1 MRDQDLYATILGVRT
16 PLSITEV
23 VLRAADEE
31 VERSFANT
39 LETGGLR
46 HVHAR
51 RTLSVPKRALLQAA
65 AVTSA

>member
-1 MRDQDLYATILGVRT
+1 MRDNDLYATILGVRT

-23 VLRAADEE
+23 VLRAADEN
-31 VERSFANT
+31 VERSFVNA

-46 HVHAR
+46 RVNAR
-51 RTLSVPKRALLQAA
+51 RTLSMPKRALLQAA